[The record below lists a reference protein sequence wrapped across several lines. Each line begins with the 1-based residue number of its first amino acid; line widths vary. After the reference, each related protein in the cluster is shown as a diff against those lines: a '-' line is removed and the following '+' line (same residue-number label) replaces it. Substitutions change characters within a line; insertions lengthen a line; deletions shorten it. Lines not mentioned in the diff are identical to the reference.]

1 MARSHNHYC
10 YGTPSI
16 FIVFDIKV
24 TGNNLRVSSADMERQ
39 KWVPFA
45 LFSNYKIFVL
55 QFIII
60 RSMNYYE
67 CACVFLP

>member
-1 MARSHNHYC
+1 VARSLNHYW

-16 FIVFDIKV
+16 FIVFDVKV
-24 TGNNLRVSSADMERQ
+24 TGNNLRVSSVDMERQ

-45 LFSNYKIFVL
+45 LFWSYKIFVL

-67 CACVFLP
+67 CTSIFLP